1 MNMEKY
7 LKATLSKHKATGDR
21 NLLIG
26 FRKKNGA
33 VRTWVNV
40 VNSVAAVTLNYKLQ

>member
-21 NLLIG
+21 RQESFN
-26 FRKKNGA
+26 RVQEKKM
-33 VRTWVNV
+33 VRLGRGLMW
-40 VNSVAAVTLNYKLQ
+40 